1 MAKKPPS
8 PRSLQRRQRQLQGRL
23 ETLIYQ
29 RDFFL
34 DEIETLR
41 LVAETQKHLAMVA
54 RALDERKGRAA

>member
-1 MAKKPPS
+1 MARKPPS
-8 PRSLQRRQRQLQGRL
+8 LRTLQRRWRQLQGRL

-54 RALDERKGRAA
+54 RELDERKGRAA

>member
-8 PRSLQRRQRQLQGRL
+8 LRTLPRRRRQLQDRL

-34 DEIETLR
+34 DEAETLR
-41 LVAETQKHLAMVA
+41 LVAGTQKDLVVVA
-54 RALDERKGRAA
+54 RELDERKGRAA

>member
-1 MAKKPPS
+1 MAKKPPP
-8 PRSLQRRQRQLQGRL
+8 PRTLQRRWRQLQGRL

-54 RALDERKGRAA
+54 RELDERKGRAA